1 MSEHEYK
8 LQYPVYTLDNIE
20 LFPAG
25 TILSEGKSG
34 ELSTLKKGPRTSTVK
49 LFDYGSIKKDIL
61 DFLSQ
66 PPYDNI
72 FSDREQV
79 ASMLEVMAM
88 SELKFPVLECLDYFR
103 GEDFY
108 TYRHMLLVFALSIHL
123 GQELLKED
131 LDLMNGAF
139 SSPAHDFGK
148 ICVPL
153 EVLKKA
159 DPLTRTER
167 QVLEHHTLAGYV
179 LLKYYHDSDLSARI
193 ARDHHERNNGS
204 GYPGGITLK
213 DRLVEIVIVSDI
225 YDALIS
231 PRPYRPI
238 SYDNRTAIEE
248 ICSKAERGE
257 IGWDTVKALVACNRK
272 NKPHYSICDIS
283 SDKRGTPP
291 PGNVY
296 GITDDK

>member
-1 MSEHEYK
+1 
-8 LQYPVYTLDNIE
+8 
-20 LFPAG
+20 
-25 TILSEGKSG
+25 
-34 ELSTLKKGPRTSTVK
+34 
-49 LFDYGSIKKDIL
+49 
-61 DFLSQ
+61 
-66 PPYDNI
+66 
-72 FSDREQV
+72 
-79 ASMLEVMAM
+79 
-88 SELKFPVLECLDYFR
+88 
-103 GEDFY
+103 
-108 TYRHMLLVFALSIHL
+108 MLLVFALSIHL

-153 EVLKKA
+153 EVLKKN

-167 QVLEHHTLAGYV
+167 QILEHHTLAGYV

-257 IGWDTVKALVACNRK
+257 IGWDAVKALVACNRK

-283 SDKRGTPP
+283 ADKRGTPP

-296 GITDDK
+296 GITADK